1 MKAMA
6 PSGAEVELNPL
17 WSRRH
22 CTKFNGV
29 AYVIQRAAEAVFS
42 DEGKREVKAMTD
54 YYMENARLIRE
65 GLQAKGF
72 TVYGGKDAP
81 YIWLATPAG
90 MTSVMFFEKL
100 LHDAQL
106 VCTPGSGFGAC
117 GEGYVRLT
125 SFGTRENTLKALE
138 RIGKMSL

>member
-1 MKAMA
+1 M
-6 PSGAEVELNPL
+6 
-17 WSRRH
+17 
-22 CTKFNGV
+22 
-29 AYVIQRAAEAVFS
+29 RATIA
-42 DEGKREVKAMTD
+42 